1 MSHMGSFEFLKFSCV
16 RVSHVS
22 QEAASE
28 NDKNGQK
35 PNSVSRGYGQGVG
48 RTGSFWRLQGTPASS
63 LFQMLEATCL
73 LWPVALSSTS
83 KLPLPPGHSSF
94 ASPRLPL

>member
-28 NDKNGQK
+28 NDKNG
-35 PNSVSRGYGQGVG
+35 
-48 RTGSFWRLQGTPASS
+48 
-63 LFQMLEATCL
+63 
-73 LWPVALSSTS
+73 
-83 KLPLPPGHSSF
+83 
-94 ASPRLPL
+94 